1 MKKLL
6 ILILLILGAYLFWRW
21 WSADAGTADRGEK
34 LVYNRVWVDH
44 LPKSD
49 TDTVQLFAAI
59 TDEPMGIFQ
68 ASSGWKGA
76 FELFRYESHGD
87 GKIIF
92 FYPQT
97 KEKERAGY
105 RATACSEKGFDFCL
119 ELQGVSRGTKRYYS
133 QKGWEIGAVH
143 SSAALRDRIERLEHS
158 LAPAN

>member
-6 ILILLILGAYLFWRW
+6 ILILVILGAYLFWRW
-21 WSADAGTADRGEK
+21 WSADAAVTDRGEK
-34 LVYNRVWVDH
+34 LVFNRVWVDH
-44 LPKSD
+44 LPKSE
-49 TDTVQLFAAI
+49 TDTIQAFVAI

-68 ASSGWKGA
+68 TTSSWKGA

-105 RATACSEKGFDFCL
+105 RAAACSEKGFDYCL
-119 ELQGVSRGTKRYYS
+119 ELQGVSRGVRRYYS
-133 QKGWEIGAVH
+133 QKGWELGAART
-143 SSAALRDRIERLEHS
+143 SDALRERVERLEHS
-158 LAPAN
+158 LVPAN